1 MEMATKKEFD
11 IREDETYSD
20 WKRRKSEERG
30 LQGIGQKN
38 VKNKDNWTENQ
49 KRGLKNKNKGRRKQ
63 NLARKK
69 LMIPDAKFR
78 SRMGHEENWGG
89 NIRVE
94 VKAGAQVKTIWTK
107 YNQAKEQ
114 SDSNKRIGDSRPFMF
129 VAMPDGT
136 SNGLVIAELDEIVN
150 IVTALITTWNEDL
163 DE

>member
-1 MEMATKKEFD
+1 MVSKEFD

-20 WKRRKSEERG
+20 WKRRKGEERG
-30 LQGIGQKN
+30 LQGMGQKT
-38 VKNKDNWTENQ
+38 VKNRDDWSENQ

-78 SRMGHEENWGG
+78 SQMGHEENWGG

-94 VKAGAQVKTIWTK
+94 VKAGAQVKPIWTK
-107 YNQAKEQ
+107 YIKAKEQ
-114 SDSNKRIGDSRPFMF
+114 SEENKRIGDSRPFMF

-136 SNGLVIAELDEIVN
+136 SNGLVVIELDDIVN

-163 DE
+163 EK

>member
-1 MEMATKKEFD
+1 MVHKEFD

-20 WKRRKSEERG
+20 WKRRKHEEMG
-30 LQGIGQKN
+30 LSGIGQKN
-38 VKNKDNWTENQ
+38 SRSKENWSENQ
-49 KRGLKNKNKGRRKQ
+49 KRGLRNKNKGRRKQ
-63 NLARKK
+63 NIARKK

-94 VKAGAQVKTIWTK
+94 VKSGAQVKAIWTK
-107 YNQAKEQ
+107 YTQAKKQ
-114 SDSNKRIGDSRPFMF
+114 SDDNKNIGDSRPFMF

-136 SNGLVIAELDEIVN
+136 TNGLVIAELDEIVN

-163 DE
+163 DA